1 MRRIFF
7 FLILLVCQST
17 VLMSQSNDIYSGVL
31 RELEANSPLF
41 KLIEQQYEA
50 DNAEAF
56 AGSLLDDPTLE
67 IGHFWGSPSDKGV
80 RWNLSVGQ
88 SFEMPSVY
96 VHKTRLRQLH
106 SRLASDVSHEAV
118 RALRLEIKQLC
129 ADIVYY
135 NAMVYIFEGRFQIAN
150 ELSAIYTQRLASGDC
165 SLLEY
170 NRVQMDVAEAQVN
183 LDKITA
189 ERDLL
194 LATLRELNGGVDISL
209 TEKYFPTRLVS
220 DNYNDFVSSI
230 GNRDVPNGAL
240 SKLHTQSVIDSVRVR
255 ESRSQWLPKMSVG
268 YASEV
273 LADEAFRGVVVGVSL
288 PLWNNAR
295 KVRSSQLQA
304 DASKSDYEVALVR
317 NQNQCMAL
325 FSKIR
330 SSSRQVAALQSAFEH
345 FNSVDLLSKAFEAGE
360 IDLESYLLEIDYY
373 NNAAM
378 AIVEAQLDLESAV
391 LRLEAIAF

>member
-67 IGHFWGSPSDKGV
+67 IGHFWGFPSDKGV

-96 VHKTRLRQLH
+96 VHKTRLRQLR

-209 TEKYFPTRLVS
+209 TEKYFPIRLVS
-220 DNYNDFVSSI
+220 DNYNDFVNSI

-273 LADEAFRGVVVGVSL
+273 LTDEAFRGVVVGVSL